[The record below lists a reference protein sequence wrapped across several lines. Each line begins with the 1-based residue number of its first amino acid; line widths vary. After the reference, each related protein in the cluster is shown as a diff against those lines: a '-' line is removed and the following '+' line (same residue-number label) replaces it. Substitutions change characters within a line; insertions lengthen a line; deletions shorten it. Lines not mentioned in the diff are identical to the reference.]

1 MSEYIEFADILFL
14 IKDKLDDNE
23 YLKISNL
30 LMKAKNKYDVIE
42 NNILEK
48 LVALTQKKIKDLN
61 KDTQKDIQYIYRY
74 TLTIN

>member
-1 MSEYIEFADILFL
+1 MSEYIEFADILYSV
-14 IKDKLDDNE
+14 KDKLNDNE

-30 LMKAKNKYDVIE
+30 LMEAKNKCDIIE
-42 NNILEK
+42 NKILEK

-61 KDTQKDIQYIYRY
+61 NDTKNTRYIYRY